1 MGFPALVPGSNSTGF
16 LAGGS
21 TSGSVTLNA
30 APTAGN
36 LLLFTMAGDKDIGTL
51 TVGGGAFALPINLRS
66 TSVSLALGLKVS
78 DGTESAVA
86 VTITGAN
93 PGGCQMF
100 CGEFFEDGNP
110 NVWTT
115 RGIATHNTDETPQT
129 VWSSGTTGA
138 TTGEGLAI
146 ALWSV
151 DSVMTVGA
159 FTYTNGFTG
168 MAAPGSGGAEAGLW
182 VATLNAPRGATYEST
197 LDRVG
202 STADQMDGGIIVIG
216 RAPVT
221 PTQFIGSY
229 NSFH

>member
-1 MGFPALVPGSNSTGF
+1 MVFGI
-16 LAGGS
+16 
-21 TSGSVTLNA
+21 
-30 APTAGN
+30 
-36 LLLFTMAGDKDIGTL
+36 AGDKDIGTL
-51 TVGGGAFALPINLRS
+51 TVGGGLFALPINLRS
-66 TSVSLALGLKVS
+66 TSVSLALGLKVA
-78 DGTESAVA
+78 DGTETAVA

-93 PGGCQMF
+93 PGGSQMW
-100 CGEFFEDGNP
+100 CGEFFEDNNP

-138 TTGEGLAI
+138 TTGDGLAI

-168 MAAPGSGGAEAGLW
+168 IAAPGSGAAESGLW
-182 VATLNAPRGATYEST
+182 MATLTAPRGATYEST

-221 PTQFIGSY
+221 PVSLFSPY
-229 NSFH
+229 NSFF